1 MIHNEGRG
9 GGGEPAHAEPPR
21 ARNSHCCGHRHSL
34 AQHRSYHQ
42 CFQGICYRLSAMN
55 TEQLKARPSEF
66 KQFAKKTLFP
76 KGPPPLAETLL
87 VESQKFKCFSGKS
100 CQNFD
105 LRQNARGAAASGIC
119 NCSHI
124 PTRLYI
130 NINGRK
136 SGHIKSFRFSKRK
149 KIYFCWSNRKLELV
163 AAFQGAVTIVRVI
176 FSLRPRRPPA
186 PQHF

>member
-1 MIHNEGRG
+1 MPNHPEQETAIVV
-9 GGGEPAHAEPPR
+9 ATDI
-21 ARNSHCCGHRHSL
+21 L
-34 AQHRSYHQ
+34 LRSIAVIINASRVSAIAL
-42 CFQGICYRLSAMN
+42 FLSAMN

-76 KGPPPLAETLL
+76 KGPPPLAETGALL

-124 PTRLYI
+124 PTRLWI
-130 NINGRK
+130 NINSRK

-149 KIYFCWSNRKLELV
+149 MREKFTFVGPTGS
-163 AAFQGAVTIVRVI
+163 
-176 FSLRPRRPPA
+176 
-186 PQHF
+186 

>member
-34 AQHRSYHQ
+34 AQHRCYHQ

-76 KGPPPLAETLL
+76 KGPPPLAGALL

-105 LRQNARGAAASGIC
+105 WRQNARGAAASGIC

-124 PTRLYI
+124 PTRLWI

-149 KIYFCWSNRKLELV
+149 MREIGEKLTFV
-163 AAFQGAVTIVRVI
+163 GPTG
-176 FSLRPRRPPA
+176 S
-186 PQHF
+186 

>member
-76 KGPPPLAETLL
+76 KGPPPLHW
-87 VESQKFKCFSGKS
+87 
-100 CQNFD
+100 
-105 LRQNARGAAASGIC
+105 LRLG
-119 NCSHI
+119 
-124 PTRLYI
+124 L
-130 NINGRK
+130 
-136 SGHIKSFRFSKRK
+136 
-149 KIYFCWSNRKLELV
+149 CWSKARNSNVSQGKVAKTLTGGKMLEEPPLPESATVHIFQPGSRSTSTVANLDTLKVFDFPKERKFTFV
-163 AAFQGAVTIVRVI
+163 GPTG
-176 FSLRPRRPPA
+176 S
-186 PQHF
+186 